1 MEVIHMNEKEKIL
14 SDFVSKKQQV
24 EYILMHFP
32 EARSNDF
39 YLQYLW
45 LKVFGKLNLP
55 FIEWNTIKDISGKL
69 ETVSRV
75 RRKIQNE
82 DGKYLPSNDVRFYRQ
97 KKRQIIT
104 QTIGRI

>member
-1 MEVIHMNEKEKIL
+1 MEDEQKVIRNFRTKME
-14 SDFVSKKQQV
+14 QV
-24 EYILMHFP
+24 EYLLERFP
-32 EARSNDF
+32 QTRENDF

-55 FIEWNTIKDISGKL
+55 FIEWNTIKDISGTL

-82 DGKYLPSNDVRFYRQ
+82 YGKFLPSDEVRLRREQ
-97 KKRQIIT
+97 KRRTIT

>member
-1 MEVIHMNEKEKIL
+1 MEDEQKYMRDFRTKKEE
-14 SDFVSKKQQV
+14 V
-24 EYILMHFP
+24 EYLLEKFP
-32 EARSNDF
+32 QTRENDF

-97 KKRQIIT
+97 RKRQIIT
-104 QTIGRI
+104 QTIGRM

>member
-1 MEVIHMNEKEKIL
+1 MEDEQKVLRDFRTKKE
-14 SDFVSKKQQV
+14 QV
-24 EYILMHFP
+24 EYLLERFP
-32 EARSNDF
+32 ETRENDF

-55 FIEWNTIKDISGKL
+55 FIEWNTIRDMSGTL

-82 DGKYLPSNDVRFYRQ
+82 YGKFLPSDDVRMQRER
-97 KKRQIIT
+97 KRRAVV

>member
-1 MEVIHMNEKEKIL
+1 MENEEQKVIRNFRTKKEE
-14 SDFVSKKQQV
+14 V
-24 EYILMHFP
+24 EFLLERFP
-32 EARSNDF
+32 QTRENDF

-55 FIEWNTIKDISGKL
+55 FIEWNTIKDISGTL

-82 DGKYLPSNDVRFYRQ
+82 HGKYLPSDEVRLQRER
-97 KKRQIIT
+97 KRRVIV

>member
-1 MEVIHMNEKEKIL
+1 MDEEQKVIRE
-14 SDFVSKKQQV
+14 FRTKKDEV
-24 EYILMHFP
+24 EYLLERFP
-32 EARSNDF
+32 QTRENDF

-55 FIEWNTIKDISGKL
+55 FIEWSTIKDMSGTL

-82 DGKYLPSNDVRFYRQ
+82 NYKFLPSDDVRLRREQ
-97 KKRQIIT
+97 KRRTIT

>member
-1 MEVIHMNEKEKIL
+1 MENEEQKVIRNFRTKKEE
-14 SDFVSKKQQV
+14 V
-24 EYILMHFP
+24 EYLLERFP
-32 EARSNDF
+32 QTRENDF

-55 FIEWNTIKDISGKL
+55 FIEWSTIKDMSGTL

-82 DGKYLPSNDVRFYRQ
+82 YGKFLPSDDVRVQRQ

>member
-1 MEVIHMNEKEKIL
+1 MNDEQIFIRDFITKKE
-14 SDFVSKKQQV
+14 QV
-24 EYILMHFP
+24 EYLLEKFP
-32 EARSNDF
+32 QTRENDF

-45 LKVFGKLNLP
+45 LKLFGKVNLP
-55 FIEWNTIKDISGKL
+55 FIEWDMIKDISGTL

-82 DGKYLPSNDVRFYRQ
+82 DGKYLPSNDVRVYRQ

-104 QTIGRI
+104 QTIRKI

>member
-1 MEVIHMNEKEKIL
+1 MGEEDKVIRDFRTKKE
-14 SDFVSKKQQV
+14 QV
-24 EYILMHFP
+24 EYLLERFP
-32 EARSNDF
+32 QTRENDF

-55 FIEWNTIKDISGKL
+55 FIEWNTIKDISGTL

-82 DGKYLPSNDVRFYRQ
+82 YGKFLPSDDVRLRRER
-97 KKRQIIT
+97 KRRAIF
-104 QTIGRI
+104 QTIGSI

>member
-1 MEVIHMNEKEKIL
+1 MDEEQKVIRN
-14 SDFVSKKQQV
+14 FRTKKDEV
-24 EYILMHFP
+24 EYLLEKFP
-32 EARSNDF
+32 QTRENDF
-39 YLQYLW
+39 YLQFLW

-55 FIEWNTIKDISGKL
+55 FIEWNTIKDISGTL

-82 DGKYLPSNDVRFYRQ
+82 DGKFLPSDDVRLRREQ
-97 KKRQIIT
+97 KRRTIT